1 MAARALL
8 GACATVAAM
17 ATATAFFASD
27 ADRAQLI
34 AQPEQFVARAETVLG
49 GLVERLKRLEAERAA
64 ERVDAEQ
71 VHHQHER
78 AHATLRDEH
87 QKRVQQTQQELIR
100 NYDDLGRCLRG
111 AGHAYSQLLTTRRP
125 VSGMLPHDSAALCPA
140 QQ

>member
-1 MAARALL
+1 
-8 GACATVAAM
+8 M

-87 QKRVQQTQQELIR
+87 QKLKAAHGKLEAAHAPVAAAREAAEAEAR
-100 NYDDLGRCLRG
+100 RRCL
-111 AGHAYSQLLTTRRP
+111 L
-125 VSGMLPHDSAALCPA
+125 
-140 QQ
+140 